1 MSVKYIKDSD
11 VDETLDSQLKALLSQ
26 CFTKPEEARFKTQRY
41 YNEMPKHR
49 WFIEDIEQ
57 GILVAHLAIHE
68 KIVIEGDTAYPI
80 GGVAE
85 VCVHPDYRGLGY
97 VNQLVE
103 SAHKWMK
110 QQRFEF
116 SMLFGSDEIY
126 RSSGY
131 VRVANVSLCPDYHQ
145 GSQQYT
151 PISVMVA
158 PLQNQRW
165 PETAIILPSIPF

>member
-1 MSVKYIKDSD
+1 MSVKYIKDLD
-11 VDETLDSQLKALLSQ
+11 VDEDLDNRLRSLLSS

-41 YNEMPKHR
+41 YNEMPQHR
-49 WFIEDIEQ
+49 WFIEDCEQ

-68 KIVIEGDTAYPI
+68 KVVIVGENTYPI

-97 VNQLVE
+97 VSQLVD

-110 QQRFEF
+110 QQKFEY

-131 VRVANVSLCPDYHQ
+131 VRIANVSLCPDYHQ
-145 GSQQYT
+145 GSTQYT
-151 PISVMVA
+151 PISAMIA
-158 PLQNQRW
+158 PLQSQSC
-165 PETAIILPSIPF
+165 PETAIILPGIPF